1 MKRTLIVAI
10 AIASLIAG
18 CSGAAGIQTH
28 PATPAPGPTTADVA
42 QASLSI
48 RVPVKTAGSGAKRPA
63 YISPDTKSVTFQV
76 PSMGSPQVVPL
87 NLGSASCP
95 QIGDNFVCTAYFN
108 APVGLGQALTIKTF
122 ASTDGSGTPLSLNT
136 ASLDVKIGQ
145 VNPITVSL
153 NGVVASLGLYLAPNY
168 LNSGTASS
176 VTATFEAFD
185 SANDLIVGP
194 GTPVNASNVAVA
206 PSLATSDLT
215 GAIAIGAYNAG
226 TSSWTVSYNGAAI
239 SSPNMTV
246 SASGYTN
253 VSVGLTVYSA
263 GETPSPSPTPSPTP
277 TGGPTAT
284 PASGPTPFPTPASFG
299 TPGAA
304 CDSTA
309 PHCGTERW
317 HIKVLDD
324 LYVPT
329 INWTPVLADVDTLR
343 NAPLPSGYSSSN
355 DTTRYAP
362 YETQVYTIRAVLL
375 DWKLESDHD
384 YHIVVGEVGNPADT
398 MIVEPPD
405 QLCNAAC
412 ASNFGAKYA
421 AVRSKLTSCF
431 NAQPPGS
438 VSPFPTSGVVVDITG
453 VPYFDP
459 LHGQTGVAPNGI
471 ELHPVLNIDFVSG
484 QPC

>member
-10 AIASLIAG
+10 AIASLLAG
-18 CSGAAGIQTH
+18 CSGAAGVQTR
-28 PATPAPGPTTADVA
+28 PATPESGPTTAALA
-42 QASLSI
+42 QAMLSI
-48 RVPVKTAGSGAKRPA
+48 HVPVKKTGSGTKAPA

-76 PSMGSPQVVPL
+76 PSMGSPQVVTL
-87 NLGSASCP
+87 DLGGPACP
-95 QIGDNFVCTAYFN
+95 QVGDNFVCTAYFN
-108 APVGLGQALTIKTF
+108 APVGLGQALTIKTY

-153 NGVVASLGLYLAPNY
+153 DGVVATLGLYLAPNF

-185 SANDLIVGP
+185 SAGDLIVGP
-194 GTPVNASNVAVA
+194 GVPVDATNTPVT

-215 GAIAIGAYNAG
+215 GAIAIGAFNSG
-226 TSSWTVSYNGAAI
+226 TASWPVSYNGAAI

-246 SASGYTN
+246 SASGYT
-253 VSVGLTVYSA
+253 SVGVALTVYSA

-277 TGGPTAT
+277 TGGPTPT
-284 PASGPTPFPTPASFG
+284 PATGPTPFPTPAVFG

-304 CDSTA
+304 CDSSA

-317 HIKVLDD
+317 HIKTLDD
-324 LYVPT
+324 LYASTV
-329 INWTPVLADVDTLR
+329 NYTPQLVDVNTLR
-343 NAPLPSGYSSSN
+343 AIPIPSGYSSNN

-362 YETQVYTIRAVLL
+362 WETQVVTLRAVLL
-375 DWKLESDHD
+375 DWKTESDHD
-384 YHIVVGEVGNPADT
+384 YHIVVGQVDNPANT

-412 ASNFGAKYA
+412 ASNFGSYYA
-421 AVRSKLTSCF
+421 AVRTKLTTCF
-431 NAQPPGS
+431 NTQPPGS
-438 VSPFPTSGVVVDITG
+438 VQPFPTTGVVVDITG

-471 ELHPVLNIDFVSG
+471 ELHPVLNVNFVSG